1 MTNHRLYS
9 PRSTGT
15 VCKNDSTK
23 LADVP
28 TEGIGGRGL
37 GGAPQQKRWESR
49 VKMMMLDVG
58 GWMVATLVRRRASTS
73 SRTRQKRSRNC
84 KGKMGMEMEG
94 QGCKVETKID
104 GPHQASH
111 SVQFRK
117 PGLSCRSREA
127 STIGYLLYSIRR

>member
-1 MTNHRLYS
+1 MTDHRLYS
-9 PRSTGT
+9 PGSTGT
-15 VCKNDSTK
+15 VCENDGTK

-37 GGAPQQKRWESR
+37 GGAPRRKGWESR

-58 GWMVATLVRRRASTS
+58 GRMVATLVRGRASTS
-73 SRTRQKRSRNC
+73 SRTRQKGSRNC
-84 KGKMGMEMEG
+84 KGKMGMETEG
-94 QGCKVETKID
+94 RGRKVETKID

-111 SVQFRK
+111 SVQFGK

-127 STIGYLLYSIRR
+127 STIGYLSYSIRR